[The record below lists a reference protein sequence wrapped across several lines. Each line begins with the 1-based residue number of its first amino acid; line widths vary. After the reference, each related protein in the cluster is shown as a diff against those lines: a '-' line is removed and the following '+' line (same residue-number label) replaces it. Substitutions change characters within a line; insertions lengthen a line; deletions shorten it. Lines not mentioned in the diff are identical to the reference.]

1 MTGSSKVDA
10 RGESGSPE
18 LLWEDGERRFSR
30 IWRDDA
36 AGRPQIYIAIQP
48 AREQRSHAMAE
59 RLAHEFALREE
70 LDATWALQPLTFVH
84 DGGMPML
91 LAENCDGRP
100 LDRMFA
106 VPFGSAQ
113 FLSLGAHLANALAR
127 MHACGIVHK
136 DIKAA
141 NILVAAA
148 ADRVWLTGF
157 GVATRLPRERQRP
170 EPPEFIAGTLSH
182 MAPEQTGRMNRSIDS
197 RSDLYALGVT
207 LYQLLTGTLPFSA
220 SDPMEWVHCHVAR
233 RPESPATRIA
243 KVEPQIAAIV
253 MKLLAKT
260 PEDRYQTAAGVEH
273 DLRRCLAALEARGE
287 IDAFALAERDRAD
300 RLVIPEHLYGRKDEI
315 GALVSAFDQV
325 LKDGR
330 PRFVLVRGPPGIGKS
345 SVVNELHKALVP
357 ARGFFASG
365 KFDQLSRD
373 VPYATLALAMRDL
386 VRPLLLKPE
395 SGLAGW
401 RAEIRRALEFNG
413 AILIDLIPELR
424 HVLGELPPVSDL
436 PPPAARARFQRAL
449 RRFISVFARPEHP
462 LTLFLDDLQWLDG
475 ATLEFLDELVL
486 QPDVRHLLLVGAYR
500 DNEVDATHPLARKL
514 DALRDAG
521 ADVREVTLAPLRE
534 VDLVHLIENS
544 LYCAESNATAL
555 ARLLHTKTGGNPFF
569 VSQFLHE
576 LVDERAVYFD
586 SGSGQWQWET
596 EDIEAKGYTANVVD
610 LMVGKMARWPEE
622 TRQALKELA
631 CLGNE
636 AKASTLAIVH
646 GTSPEELESDLW
658 GALRA
663 ELIMRAGDTVRFAHD
678 RVQEAAYAL
687 LPEPERAR
695 EHLRIGRVLLAHLGE
710 REREEGLFN
719 IVGHLNRGVALI
731 ESENEREVVAE
742 LDLAAGLRAKAAVAY
757 TSALNYAASGA
768 SLLPAD
774 AWQRRHDLAFGLEI
788 LRAECEFLTG
798 QMSSS
803 RERLEAMSS
812 HAVSVV
818 ERSAVTS
825 LLADVLF
832 ALQRPDLGIAT
843 CLGFL
848 HETGLDL
855 PIQAIDAQAQVA
867 YDRVRARLGQRPIEG
882 LKDLPAMDDPAARAT
897 LAVLAKLAGVAT
909 PLGKNFFSLVIFSAL
924 ELGLEHG
931 NADSSCLIY
940 VYAGIVIGGYF
951 YDMKTAL
958 RLARVGFE
966 LVQRPGMQRYEALVR
981 LTYATQVVWTQH
993 VANGINEIRGA
1004 LDVAERSGDPFAAA
1018 MCRGILVSERLAA
1031 GEPLAM
1037 VEAEAEAGLTFARK
1051 VHWGDL
1057 VNVTDTQSAFIRNLR
1072 GLAPRFGRL
1081 DDDRF
1086 GESTMEAFYASQPH
1100 LPLSQCWYLVRKLQ
1114 ARYFAGEYTAALA
1127 AGLQAQAQLWCTP
1140 LMVELADCEF
1150 YTALTHAALCQSA
1163 SNEGRQHLQ
1172 AAIGLLRQIEAWARD
1187 CPENFE
1193 NRALLVAAEIARLE
1207 GRDTDA
1213 MRLYDGAQGSA
1224 RASGFV
1230 HQEAL
1235 ANELA
1240 ARFYVSRGFEKI
1252 ARTYLR
1258 DARDSYQSWGADGK
1272 VRQLDELYPHLR
1284 ERETG
1289 TQLSSTLL
1297 APVAQLD
1304 LATLTEVLQAVS
1316 GEINLDRLIA
1326 TIMRL
1331 AVEHAGAERG
1341 LLILPQGDGY
1351 RIQAEARTE
1360 GDAVTVDLRPAALSG
1375 AALPM
1380 SALQFVIRTGESVL
1394 LPDASTDPSF
1404 SRDEYVQALG
1414 ARSVLCMPLHKQ
1426 TRLVGV
1432 LYLENNLATGVFTPK
1447 RMALL
1452 RLLSSEAALSLENAR
1467 LYRDLQEREAR
1478 MRRLVDS
1485 NIVGIAI
1492 WHADGRI
1499 LDIND
1504 VFLNLIGYDREDF
1517 ASGRVRWTDFVPPE
1531 LREQDARALER
1542 IRTEGMAQTHER
1554 EYIHKS
1560 GKRVPV
1566 LAGGAIFE
1574 ATPDEGV
1581 AFSVDLTELKRAEE
1595 AARDNERRFHDA
1607 EMRLTNA
1614 NRVAS
1619 VGQLAASIAH
1629 EINQPLAA
1637 ISTTATTCQVILADE
1652 SPNLERLG
1660 AAVRRTIRDV
1670 NRASDIVTRLR
1681 ALFSKKEMVAATIDL
1696 NEATREVIAQVS
1708 AGLQRDQVILRC
1720 ELAED
1725 LPPVTGDLVQL
1736 QQVISNLVRNASDA
1750 MISVEDRPRQLF
1762 IRTALDGNQIV
1773 RLDVQDVGTGLDPAF
1788 ANKLFEA
1795 FYTTKSE
1802 GMGVGLFVS
1811 RSIIERH
1818 NGRLWATPNEG
1829 PGSTFSFSIPRAAS
1843 DAPAALP

>member
-1 MTGSSKVDA
+1 MTGSPKVDD
-10 RGESGSPE
+10 PDKTD
-18 LLWEDGERRFSR
+18 LLWEDSERRFFR
-30 IWRDDA
+30 VRRGA
-36 AGRPQIYIAIQP
+36 ADGERLDYIAVQP
-48 AREQRSHAMAE
+48 AREQRGDDSAA

-70 LDATWALQPLTFVH
+70 LDATWSLRAVAYTRESGVPT
-84 DGGMPML
+84 L
-91 LAENCDGRP
+91 LVQDCGGRP
-100 LDRMFA
+100 IDRAFA
-106 VPFGSAQ
+106 GPLESKR
-113 FLSLGAHLANALAR
+113 FLHLGATLANAVAR
-127 MHACGIVHK
+127 MHARNIVHK

-141 NILVAAA
+141 NILVDSAGE
-148 ADRVWLTGF
+148 RVWLTGF
-157 GVATRLPRERQRP
+157 GVATRLPREHQKP

-207 LYQLLTGTLPFSA
+207 LYQLLTGALPFMA

-233 RPESPATRIA
+233 RPQSPATYVPN
-243 KVEPQIAAIV
+243 VEPQSAAIV

-260 PEDRYQTAAGVEH
+260 PEDRYQTAAGLEY
-273 DLRRCLAALEARGE
+273 DLRQCLSALETGNK
-287 IDAFALAERDRAD
+287 IDAFTIAERDRPD
-300 RLVIPEHLYGRKDEI
+300 RLLIPERLYGRKDDTD
-315 GALVSAFDQV
+315 ALLSAFDLV

-330 PRFVLVRGPPGIGKS
+330 SRFVLVRGSPGIGKS
-345 SVVNELHKALVP
+345 SLVNELHKALVP

-373 VPYATLALAMRDL
+373 VPYATLSQAMRDL

-395 SGLAGW
+395 NELAPW
-401 RAEIRRALEFNG
+401 RAKIRVALEFHA
-413 AILIDLIPELR
+413 AILLDLIPELR
-424 HVLGELPPVSDL
+424 YVLGELPPVPDL
-436 PPPAARARFQRAL
+436 PPPAARIRFQRAL
-449 RRFISVFARPEHP
+449 RRFIGVFAQPEHP
-462 LTLFLDDLQWLDG
+462 LVLFLDDLQWLDG
-475 ATLEFLDELVL
+475 ATLEFIEELVL

-500 DNEVDATHPLARKL
+500 DNEVDQAHPLRRKL

-534 VDLVHLIENS
+534 SDIAHLIEDS
-544 LYCAESNATAL
+544 LYCAESNATSL
-555 ARLLHTKTGGNPFF
+555 ARLLHAKTGGNPFF

-586 SGSGQWQWET
+586 PGSGQWRWEQ

-610 LMVGKMARWPEE
+610 LMVIKMARWPQE
-622 TRQALKELA
+622 TRHALKELA

-636 AKASTLAIVH
+636 AKASTLATVH
-646 GTSPEELESDLW
+646 GTSPEELESDLRD
-658 GALRA
+658 ALRA
-663 ELIMRAGDTVRFAHD
+663 ELVMRAGDTFRFAHD
-678 RVQEAAYAL
+678 RIQEAAYAL
-687 LPEPERAR
+687 LPEPERAG

-710 REREEGLFN
+710 REREEGLFD
-719 IVGHLNRGVALI
+719 IVGHLNRAAALI

-757 TSALNYAASGA
+757 ASALNYAAAGA
-768 SLLPAD
+768 GLLPAD
-774 AWQRRHDLAFGLEI
+774 AWLRRHDLAFGLEI

-855 PIQAIDAQAQVA
+855 PIQAIDAQARVA
-867 YDRVRARLGQRPIEG
+867 YDRVRVRLGQRPIEG
-882 LKDLPAMDDPAARAT
+882 LKDLPAMGDPAARAT
-897 LAVLAKLAGVAT
+897 LSVLAKLAGVAT
-909 PLGKNFFSLVIFSAL
+909 PMGKNFFSLVIFSAL
-924 ELGLEHG
+924 DLSLEHG
-931 NADSSCLIY
+931 NTDSSCLIY

-966 LVQRPGMQRYEALVR
+966 LVQCPGMQRYEALVR

-993 VANGINEIRGA
+993 VANGMNEIREA

-1072 GLAPRFGRL
+1072 GSAPRFGSL

-1172 AAIGLLRQIEAWARD
+1172 AAIGLQRQIEAWARD

-1193 NRALLVAAEIARLE
+1193 NRALLLAAEIARLE

-1213 MRLYDGAQGSA
+1213 MRLYERAQGSA
-1224 RASGFV
+1224 RASGFI

-1289 TQLSSTLL
+1289 TQLSSTLQ

-1316 GEINLDRLIA
+1316 SEINLDRLIA

-1394 LPDASTDPSF
+1394 LTDASTDPSF

-1414 ARSVLCMPLHKQ
+1414 AGSVLCMPLHKQ

-1504 VFLNLIGYDREDF
+1504 VFLNLVGYDREDF
-1517 ASGRVRWTDFVPPE
+1517 ASGKVRWTDFVPPE
-1531 LREQDARALER
+1531 WREHDARALVS
-1542 IRTEGMAQTHER
+1542 IRTEGAAQTHER
-1554 EYIHKS
+1554 EYIHKN
-1560 GKRVPV
+1560 GNRVPV

-1581 AFSVDLTELKRAEE
+1581 AFSVDLTELKRAEA
-1595 AARDNERRFHDA
+1595 AARDSERRFHEA
-1607 EMRLTNA
+1607 QMRLTNA
-1614 NRVAS
+1614 NRAAS

-1637 ISTTATTCQVILADE
+1637 ISTTATTCEVILADE

-1660 AAVRRTIRDV
+1660 AAIGRTIRDV

-1681 ALFSKKEMVAATIDL
+1681 ALFSKKEMVAASIDL
-1696 NEATREVIAQVS
+1696 NEATREVITQMS

-1725 LPPVTGDLVQL
+1725 LPPITGDLVQL

-1750 MISVEDRPRQLF
+1750 MISVEDRPRQLL
-1762 IRTALDGNQIV
+1762 IRTTLDGNRIV
-1773 RLDVQDVGTGLDPAF
+1773 RLDVQDAGTGLDA
-1788 ANKLFEA
+1788 ALADKLFEP

-1811 RSIIERH
+1811 RSIIDRH
-1818 NGRLWATPNEG
+1818 NGRLWAMPNEG
-1829 PGSTFSFSIPRAAS
+1829 PGSTFSFSLPRATGDS
-1843 DAPAALP
+1843 PAALP